1 MKNRMLL
8 DIDQKVSGG
17 QALCNKRK
25 SDDGILLRVFT
36 DREWLLSQGIAPGIL
51 SLLVDSA
58 GDGLAV
64 TPYHTLL
71 ILVPTGV
78 VSR

>member
-1 MKNRMLL
+1 MKNRVLL
-8 DIDQKVSGG
+8 DIVQNVSEG
-17 QALCNKRK
+17 QVLCNMRK
-25 SDDGILLRVFT
+25 PDDGILLRVFT
-36 DREWLLSQGIAPGIL
+36 DREWLLSQGVASGNIV
-51 SLLVDSA
+51 LLGDSD

-64 TPYHTLL
+64 TPSHTLL